1 MPAPWLFLSLSLS
14 LSLSLRLPLPV
25 LALPYS
31 CIVLFLAREQA
42 GHCGGTR
49 GAEARVSGRGGLRV
63 AVAAAG
69 SAGGRRLPSGGSPPW
84 CCLRVA
90 SRCARKDDA
99 ARCRGAGVTAF
110 DLGVR
115 PCPVQQGRGQRQRCP
130 RAFPQRPAFP
140 RTCKQKARRRHAF
153 QKLPWR
159 VGRALPSR
167 TSPACPRGQVRR
179 RDPAARPS
187 GRIESGRHPR
197 PSYRQDPCRRRRCRR
212 AGQSPAGAPARKP
225 AVPWARRRPGRARIK
240 PPAALRGRA
249 GSCMRAAA
257 DAVSPAR
264 RTPDGSGCRPRRRCT
279 APRPRCGCRRRDG
292 RSRPAPSSRWRRC
305 RPSSLRPAACR

>member
-1 MPAPWLFLSLSLS
+1 MPAPWLFLRLSLS

-25 LALPYS
+25 LPLPYS
-31 CIVLFLAREQA
+31 CIVPFLAREQA
-42 GHCGGTR
+42 GHRGGTR

-69 SAGGRRLPSGGSPPW
+69 SAGSRRLPSGGSPPW
-84 CCLRVA
+84 CRLRGA

-115 PCPVQQGRGQRQRCP
+115 PCPGQQGPGQRQRCP
-130 RAFPQRPAFP
+130 RAFPQRPEFP
-140 RTCKQKARRRHAF
+140 RTCKQKARRRRAF
-153 QKLPWR
+153 QKRHGGSGGPCH
-159 VGRALPSR
+159 RALRPRARVVKSAAGILR
-167 TSPACPRGQVRR
+167 HDLPVVSKTAGVAPVAPAG
-179 RDPAARPS
+179 S
-187 GRIESGRHPR
+187 
-197 PSYRQDPCRRRRCRR
+197 CRRPRRCGR

-225 AVPWARRRPGRARIK
+225 VAPWAPRRPGRARIK
-240 PPAALRGRA
+240 PPAAVRGWAR
-249 GSCMRAAA
+249 SCMRAAA

-305 RPSSLRPAACR
+305 RPS